1 MQKRKKTVGTLS
13 SCPWPVRFRLLSL
26 SRSLTLACQ
35 HACLSVCLSLS
46 LCFFS
51 FSGLLWRIRLVL
63 SSNSTCIVGESC
75 NGCCL
80 SSTTHHPGFYYHD
93 FRAIVYDGWRR
104 KEEINPTAATTL
116 HSAFFVSSWSV
127 ENHFFLRSAIQLSL
141 LRPVFLFSCIC
152 GIVGASSYS
161 LAECRNVKRQKR
173 IREVCNCRMYVVS
186 C

>member
-1 MQKRKKTVGTLS
+1 
-13 SCPWPVRFRLLSL
+13 LL
-26 SRSLTLACQ
+26 
-35 HACLSVCLSLS
+35 VCLS

-51 FSGLLWRIRLVL
+51 FSGLLWRTRFVL
-63 SSNSTCIVGESC
+63 SPNSTCIVAESC

-116 HSAFFVSSWSV
+116 HSAFFVSSSSV

-141 LRPVFLFSCIC
+141 LRPVFLYLWNCWCVFVFSCWMPQC
-152 GIVGASSYS
+152 QTTKKNPGS
-161 LAECRNVKRQKR
+161 L
-173 IREVCNCRMYVVS
+173 
-186 C
+186 